1 MRVGIRLSFCWVF
14 YRIKIMQKLFILTFF
29 FIFLLSC
36 TEKEKNYD
44 ELEAELLCDVLPE
57 VIHSFIQINLPPP
70 PPPSSDSLEINLN
83 IDSIT
88 KDIERQRDEIKKLA
102 QEKNKIHIGLNSLM
116 FSVNKSEFKNRF
128 QNIISVDS
136 LMERKFRQKELL
148 NSTLKI
154 KFIENDMIAVRGEF
168 INDSEI
174 KALSSVT
181 RVLFNDKKT
190 KAFFKLYPFGCLPY
204 SIEIVSE
211 KVNNKWVVKEIIE
224 E

>member
-1 MRVGIRLSFCWVF
+1 MKKALSVLS
-14 YRIKIMQKLFILTFF
+14 IVLFF
-29 FIFLLSC
+29 FSC
-36 TEKEKNYD
+36 TEKEKTYE
-44 ELEAELLCDVLPE
+44 ELEAEVLCDVLPD

-70 PPPSSDSLEINLN
+70 PPPSSDSLEINFN

-116 FSVNKSEFKNRF
+116 FSINKSEFRITNQR
-128 QNIISVDS
+128 NISIDS
-136 LMERKFRQKELL
+136 LKERKFRPKELL

-154 KFIENDMIAVRGEF
+154 KFVENDTIADRGEF
-168 INDSEI
+168 IKDPQI
-174 KALSSVT
+174 KALSSVS

-224 E
+224 Q

>member
-1 MRVGIRLSFCWVF
+1 MKKALSIITIV
-14 YRIKIMQKLFILTFF
+14 LFLF
-29 FIFLLSC
+29 SC
-36 TEKEKNYD
+36 TEKQKTYE
-44 ELEAELLCDVLPE
+44 ELEAEVLCDVLPD

-70 PPPSSDSLEINLN
+70 PPPSSDSLEINFN

-116 FSVNKSEFKNRF
+116 FSINKSEFRITNQR
-128 QNIISVDS
+128 NISIDS
-136 LMERKFRQKELL
+136 LKERKFRPKELL

-154 KFIENDMIAVRGEF
+154 KFVENDTIADRGEF
-168 INDSEI
+168 IKDPQI
-174 KALSSVT
+174 KALSSVS

-224 E
+224 Q

>member
-1 MRVGIRLSFCWVF
+1 MKKALS
-14 YRIKIMQKLFILTFF
+14 ILT
-29 FIFLLSC
+29 IVLFLFSC
-36 TEKEKNYD
+36 IEKQKSYE
-44 ELEAELLCDVLPE
+44 ELEAEVLCDVLPE

-70 PPPSSDSLEINLN
+70 PPPSLDSLEINFN

-116 FSVNKSEFKNRF
+116 FSINKSEFRITNQR
-128 QNIISVDS
+128 NISIDS
-136 LMERKFRQKELL
+136 LKERKFRSKELL

-154 KFIENDMIAVRGEF
+154 KFVENDTIADRGEF
-168 INDSEI
+168 IKDPQI
-174 KALSSVT
+174 KALSSVS

-204 SIEIVSE
+204 SIEVVSE

-224 E
+224 Q

>member
-1 MRVGIRLSFCWVF
+1 MKKALSVLS
-14 YRIKIMQKLFILTFF
+14 IVLFF
-29 FIFLLSC
+29 FSC
-36 TEKEKNYD
+36 TEKEKTYE
-44 ELEAELLCDVLPE
+44 ELEAEVLCDVLPD

-70 PPPSSDSLEINLN
+70 PPPSSDSLEINFN

-116 FSVNKSEFKNRF
+116 FSINKSEFRITNQR
-128 QNIISVDS
+128 NISIDS
-136 LMERKFRQKELL
+136 LKERKFRPKELL

-154 KFIENDMIAVRGEF
+154 KFVENDTIADRGEF
-168 INDSEI
+168 IKDPQI
-174 KALSSVT
+174 KALSSVS

-211 KVNNKWVVKEIIE
+211 KVNNKWVVKEIIKE
-224 E
+224 

>member
-1 MRVGIRLSFCWVF
+1 MKKALS
-14 YRIKIMQKLFILTFF
+14 ILT
-29 FIFLLSC
+29 IVLFLFSC
-36 TEKEKNYD
+36 TEKEKTYE
-44 ELEAELLCDVLPE
+44 ELEAEVLCDVLPD

-70 PPPSSDSLEINLN
+70 PPPSSDSLEINFN

-116 FSVNKSEFKNRF
+116 FSINKSEFRITNQR
-128 QNIISVDS
+128 NISIDS
-136 LMERKFRQKELL
+136 LKERKFRSKELL

-154 KFIENDMIAVRGEF
+154 KFVENDTIADRGEF
-168 INDSEI
+168 IKDPQI
-174 KALSSVT
+174 KALSSVS

-204 SIEIVSE
+204 SIEIISE
-211 KVNNKWVVKEIIE
+211 KVNNKWVVKEIIKE
-224 E
+224 

>member
-1 MRVGIRLSFCWVF
+1 MKKALSVLS
-14 YRIKIMQKLFILTFF
+14 IVLFLF
-29 FIFLLSC
+29 SC
-36 TEKEKNYD
+36 TEKQKSYE
-44 ELEAELLCDVLPE
+44 ELEAEVLCDVLPE

-70 PPPSSDSLEINLN
+70 PPPSLDSLEINFN

-116 FSVNKSEFKNRF
+116 FSINKSEFRITNQR
-128 QNIISVDS
+128 NISIDS
-136 LMERKFRQKELL
+136 LKERKFRSKELL

-154 KFIENDMIAVRGEF
+154 KFVENDTIADRGEF
-168 INDSEI
+168 IKDPQI
-174 KALSSVT
+174 KALSSVS

-204 SIEIVSE
+204 SIEVVSE

-224 E
+224 Q

>member
-1 MRVGIRLSFCWVF
+1 MKKALS
-14 YRIKIMQKLFILTFF
+14 ILT
-29 FIFLLSC
+29 IVLFLFSC
-36 TEKEKNYD
+36 TEKEKTYE
-44 ELEAELLCDVLPE
+44 ELEAEVLCDVLPD

-70 PPPSSDSLEINLN
+70 PPPSSDSLEINFN

-116 FSVNKSEFKNRF
+116 FSINKSEFRITNQR
-128 QNIISVDS
+128 NISIDS
-136 LMERKFRQKELL
+136 LKERKFRSKELL

-154 KFIENDMIAVRGEF
+154 KFVENDTIADRGEF
-168 INDSEI
+168 IKDPQI
-174 KALSSVT
+174 KALSSVS

-224 E
+224 Q

>member
-1 MRVGIRLSFCWVF
+1 MKKALSVLS
-14 YRIKIMQKLFILTFF
+14 IVLFF
-29 FIFLLSC
+29 FSC
-36 TEKEKNYD
+36 TEKEKTYE
-44 ELEAELLCDVLPE
+44 ELEAEVLCDVLPD

-70 PPPSSDSLEINLN
+70 PPPSSDSLEINFN

-116 FSVNKSEFKNRF
+116 FSINKSEFRITNQR
-128 QNIISVDS
+128 NISIDS
-136 LMERKFRQKELL
+136 LKERKFRPKELL

-154 KFIENDMIAVRGEF
+154 KFVENDTIADRGEF
-168 INDSEI
+168 IKDPQI
-174 KALSSVT
+174 KALSSVS

-204 SIEIVSE
+204 SIEVVSE

-224 E
+224 Q

>member
-1 MRVGIRLSFCWVF
+1 MKKALSVLS
-14 YRIKIMQKLFILTFF
+14 IVLFLF
-29 FIFLLSC
+29 SC
-36 TEKEKNYD
+36 TEKQKSYE
-44 ELEAELLCDVLPE
+44 ELEAEVLCDVLPD

-70 PPPSSDSLEINLN
+70 PPPSSDSLEINFN

-116 FSVNKSEFKNRF
+116 FSINKSEFRITNQR
-128 QNIISVDS
+128 NISIDS
-136 LMERKFRQKELL
+136 LKERKFRSKELL

-154 KFIENDMIAVRGEF
+154 KFVENDTIADRGEF
-168 INDSEI
+168 IKDPQI
-174 KALSSVT
+174 KALSSVS

-204 SIEIVSE
+204 SIEVVSE

-224 E
+224 Q

>member
-1 MRVGIRLSFCWVF
+1 MKKALSIVS
-14 YRIKIMQKLFILTFF
+14 IVLFLF
-29 FIFLLSC
+29 SC
-36 TEKEKNYD
+36 NEKEKTYE
-44 ELEAELLCDVLPE
+44 ELEAEILCDVLPE

-70 PPPSSDSLEINLN
+70 PPPSSDSLEINFN

-116 FSVNKSEFKNRF
+116 FSINKSEFRITNQR
-128 QNIISVDS
+128 NISIDS
-136 LMERKFRQKELL
+136 LKERKFRPKELL

-154 KFIENDMIAVRGEF
+154 KFVENDTIADRGEF
-168 INDSEI
+168 IKDPQI
-174 KALSSVT
+174 KALSSVS

-224 E
+224 Q

>member
-1 MRVGIRLSFCWVF
+1 MKKALSIITIV
-14 YRIKIMQKLFILTFF
+14 LFLF
-29 FIFLLSC
+29 SC
-36 TEKEKNYD
+36 TEKEKTYE
-44 ELEAELLCDVLPE
+44 ELEAEVLCDVLPD

-70 PPPSSDSLEINLN
+70 PPPSSDSLEINFN

-116 FSVNKSEFKNRF
+116 FSINKSEFRITNQR
-128 QNIISVDS
+128 NISIDS
-136 LMERKFRQKELL
+136 LKERKFRSKELL

-154 KFIENDMIAVRGEF
+154 KFVENDTIADRGEF
-168 INDSEI
+168 IKDPQI
-174 KALSSVT
+174 KALSSVS

-204 SIEIVSE
+204 SIEVVSE

-224 E
+224 Q

>member
-1 MRVGIRLSFCWVF
+1 MKKALSIVS
-14 YRIKIMQKLFILTFF
+14 IVLFLF
-29 FIFLLSC
+29 SC
-36 TEKEKNYD
+36 TEKEKTYE
-44 ELEAELLCDVLPE
+44 ELEAEILCDVLPE

-70 PPPSSDSLEINLN
+70 PPPSLDSLEINFN

-116 FSVNKSEFKNRF
+116 FSINKSEFRITNQR
-128 QNIISVDS
+128 NISIDS
-136 LMERKFRQKELL
+136 LKERKFRSKELL

-154 KFIENDMIAVRGEF
+154 KFVENDTIADRGEL
-168 INDSEI
+168 IKDPQI
-174 KALSSVT
+174 KALSSVS

-224 E
+224 Q

>member
-1 MRVGIRLSFCWVF
+1 MKKALSILSIV
-14 YRIKIMQKLFILTFF
+14 LFLF
-29 FIFLLSC
+29 SC
-36 TEKEKNYD
+36 TEKEKTYE
-44 ELEAELLCDVLPE
+44 ELEAEVLCDVLPD

-70 PPPSSDSLEINLN
+70 PPPSLDSLEINFN

-116 FSVNKSEFKNRF
+116 FSINKSEFRITNQR
-128 QNIISVDS
+128 NISIDS
-136 LMERKFRQKELL
+136 LKERKFRSKELL

-154 KFIENDMIAVRGEF
+154 KFVENDTIADRGEF
-168 INDSEI
+168 IKDPQI
-174 KALSSVT
+174 KALSSVS

-204 SIEIVSE
+204 SIEVVSE

-224 E
+224 Q

>member
-1 MRVGIRLSFCWVF
+1 MKKALSVLS
-14 YRIKIMQKLFILTFF
+14 IVLFF
-29 FIFLLSC
+29 FSC
-36 TEKEKNYD
+36 TEKEKTYE
-44 ELEAELLCDVLPE
+44 ELEAEVLCDVLPD

-70 PPPSSDSLEINLN
+70 PPPSSDSLEINFN

-116 FSVNKSEFKNRF
+116 FSINKSEFRITNQR
-128 QNIISVDS
+128 NISIDS
-136 LMERKFRQKELL
+136 LKERKFRSKELL

-154 KFIENDMIAVRGEF
+154 KFVENDTIADRGEF
-168 INDSEI
+168 IKDPQI
-174 KALSSVT
+174 KALSSVS

-224 E
+224 Q

>member
-1 MRVGIRLSFCWVF
+1 MH
-14 YRIKIMQKLFILTFF
+14 KLILLTFF
-29 FIFLLSC
+29 SFFILSC
-36 TEKEKNYD
+36 TEKEKTYE
-44 ELEAELLCDVLPE
+44 ELEAEVLCDVLPD

-70 PPPSSDSLEINLN
+70 PPPSSDSLEINFN

-116 FSVNKSEFKNRF
+116 FSINKSEFRITNQR
-128 QNIISVDS
+128 NISIDS
-136 LMERKFRQKELL
+136 LKERKFRPKELL

-154 KFIENDMIAVRGEF
+154 KFVENDTIADRGEF
-168 INDSEI
+168 IKDPQI
-174 KALSSVT
+174 KALSSVS

-204 SIEIVSE
+204 SIEVVSE

-224 E
+224 Q

>member
-1 MRVGIRLSFCWVF
+1 MKKALS
-14 YRIKIMQKLFILTFF
+14 ILT
-29 FIFLLSC
+29 IVLFLFSC
-36 TEKEKNYD
+36 TEKEKTYE
-44 ELEAELLCDVLPE
+44 ELEAEVLCDVLPD

-70 PPPSSDSLEINLN
+70 PPPSLDSLEINFN

-116 FSVNKSEFKNRF
+116 FSINKSEFRITNQR
-128 QNIISVDS
+128 NISIDS
-136 LMERKFRQKELL
+136 LKERKFRSKELL

-154 KFIENDMIAVRGEF
+154 KFVENDTIAKRGEF
-168 INDSEI
+168 IDDSEI
-174 KALSSVT
+174 EALSSIT
-181 RVLFNDKKT
+181 RVLFNDRKS

-204 SIEIVSE
+204 SIEVVSE

-224 E
+224 Q

>member
-1 MRVGIRLSFCWVF
+1 MKKALSIVS
-14 YRIKIMQKLFILTFF
+14 IVLFLF
-29 FIFLLSC
+29 SC
-36 TEKEKNYD
+36 TEKEKTYE
-44 ELEAELLCDVLPE
+44 ELEAEILCDVLPE

-70 PPPSSDSLEINLN
+70 PPPSLDSLEINFN

-116 FSVNKSEFKNRF
+116 FSINKSEFRITNQR
-128 QNIISVDS
+128 NISIDS
-136 LMERKFRQKELL
+136 LKERKFRSKELL

-154 KFIENDMIAVRGEF
+154 KFVENDTIADRGEF
-168 INDSEI
+168 IKDPQI
-174 KALSSVT
+174 KALSSVS

-204 SIEIVSE
+204 SIEVVSE

-224 E
+224 Q

>member
-1 MRVGIRLSFCWVF
+1 MKKALSVLS
-14 YRIKIMQKLFILTFF
+14 IVLFLF
-29 FIFLLSC
+29 SC
-36 TEKEKNYD
+36 TEKEKTYE
-44 ELEAELLCDVLPE
+44 ELEAEVLCDVLPN

-70 PPPSSDSLEINLN
+70 PPPSSDSLEINFN

-102 QEKNKIHIGLNSLM
+102 QEKNKIHIGLNSLL
-116 FSVNKSEFKNRF
+116 FSINKSEFRITNQR
-128 QNIISVDS
+128 NISIDS
-136 LMERKFRQKELL
+136 LKERKFRPKELL

-154 KFIENDMIAVRGEF
+154 KFVENDTIADRGEF
-168 INDSEI
+168 IKDSQI
-174 KALSSVT
+174 KALSSVS

-204 SIEIVSE
+204 SIEVVSE

-224 E
+224 Q

>member
-1 MRVGIRLSFCWVF
+1 MKKALSILSIV
-14 YRIKIMQKLFILTFF
+14 LFLF
-29 FIFLLSC
+29 SC
-36 TEKEKNYD
+36 TEKEKTYE
-44 ELEAELLCDVLPE
+44 ELEAEILCDVLPE

-70 PPPSSDSLEINLN
+70 PPPSLDSLEINFN

-116 FSVNKSEFKNRF
+116 FSINKSEFRITNQR
-128 QNIISVDS
+128 NISIDS
-136 LMERKFRQKELL
+136 LKERKFRSKELL

-154 KFIENDMIAVRGEF
+154 KFVENDTIADRGEF
-168 INDSEI
+168 IKDPQI
-174 KALSSVT
+174 KALSSVS

-204 SIEIVSE
+204 SIEVVSE

-224 E
+224 Q

>member
-1 MRVGIRLSFCWVF
+1 MKKALSIITIV
-14 YRIKIMQKLFILTFF
+14 LFLF
-29 FIFLLSC
+29 SC
-36 TEKEKNYD
+36 TEKQKTYE
-44 ELEAELLCDVLPE
+44 ELEAEVLCDVLPD

-70 PPPSSDSLEINLN
+70 PPPSSDSLEINFN

-116 FSVNKSEFKNRF
+116 FSINKSEFRITNQR
-128 QNIISVDS
+128 NISIDS
-136 LMERKFRQKELL
+136 LKERKFRSKELL

-154 KFIENDMIAVRGEF
+154 KFVENDTIADRGEF
-168 INDSEI
+168 IKDPQI
-174 KALSSVT
+174 KALSSVS

-224 E
+224 Q